1 MNSNL
6 VFGSGEPVIIGHRG
20 CGRGIVDGCSENTL
34 ESFLMAIELGVEWLE
49 VDVRRTADDI
59 LVVAHDPAEPDG
71 VFYADITGDQAGDRG
86 TLRLEELLDAL
97 PADVGV
103 DFDLKTTMEDA
114 TRQRCAT
121 TAAQLAPV
129 AEREARR
136 RPLLVTSFDP
146 GALDI
151 TRELAPSVAR
161 GLLTWLHFP
170 IDQAVAAAGHLDVQV
185 LASHCGSLRPD
196 SIEPEPSRRPLEYV
210 VDIVHQSGREFL
222 AWCPGPEFAEELIDA
237 GADALCVNN
246 VGEVIATFTGVL
258 DQPSDR

>member
-71 VFYADITGDQAGDRG
+71 VFYTDITGEEAGDRG

-103 DFDLKTTMEDA
+103 DFDLKTSMEDA

-129 AEREARR
+129 AERESHR

-151 TRELAPSVAR
+151 TRELAPGVAR
-161 GLLTWLHFP
+161 GLLTWLEFP
-170 IDQAVAAAGHLDVQV
+170 IDQAVAAAAHLDVQV

-196 SIEPEPSRRPLEYV
+196 SIEAEPSRRPLEYV

-222 AWCPGPEFAEELIDA
+222 AWCPGPEFAEELVDA

-246 VGEVIATFTGVL
+246 VGEVIARAVR
-258 DQPSDR
+258 DHPC